1 MKRRGGGRAD
11 EMRKYHIQ
19 RKIAIVIALV
29 GLFVAVVNLVDDI
42 PERPFWE
49 AFIDIDVSLV
59 LLLGIVMLITGFIN
73 SVIIRVSQVLVFLL
87 AAGIAMLDVYDAVF
101 GLGFVLLAIFLSF
114 SYGFF
119 ERRGIIKFMA
129 IVIYLFGMA
138 VLSASLQYERGHVML
153 GLDMVAYLAMFL
165 LISYLIYSDEI
176 NAYLSRARAAENAL
190 SALQAEREN
199 LAARLSA
206 LDEKIRVIE
215 ERRSRIDLDK
225 AGITARER
233 EVLRVL
239 IRYRETEQQ
248 IAKRLGIS
256 PFTVKEHFR
265 HIRDKLGVDRREEII
280 EICRNLFDE
289 E

>member
-1 MKRRGGGRAD
+1 
-11 EMRKYHIQ
+11 
-19 RKIAIVIALV
+19 
-29 GLFVAVVNLVDDI
+29 
-42 PERPFWE
+42 
-49 AFIDIDVSLV
+49 
-59 LLLGIVMLITGFIN
+59 MLITGFIN

-225 AGITARER
+225 AGITAGSVRCCGSSSGTGR
-233 EVLRVL
+233 
-239 IRYRETEQQ
+239 TEQQ